1 MQAKSA
7 HSSALLRHLSDPIQR
22 SLSCRADDHGMLRI
36 VAVLLALGVGLDY
49 CALGG
54 KYTHAAGRL
63 AYLLLYRL

>member
-1 MQAKSA
+1 
-7 HSSALLRHLSDPIQR
+7 
-22 SLSCRADDHGMLRI
+22 MLRI

-54 KYTHAAGRL
+54 RYTHAAGRL